1 MAANTD
7 IGVYLAPRVLK
18 ITIDEDGC
26 GRAEIAFAELDEKPA
41 AGKKR
46 AKKSGLSK
54 SRQQMVTAGRPLAA
68 PLDHAARPPRHIG
81 AHSAPGRK
89 GKPRSLA

>member
-1 MAANTD
+1 MAANTE
-7 IGVYLAPRVLK
+7 ISVYLTPRVLK
-18 ITIDEDGC
+18 IIIDEDGC
-26 GRAEIAFAELDEKPA
+26 GRGGTAFAELDEKPA

-54 SRQQMVTAGRPLAA
+54 SRQQMVKAGRPFAA
-68 PLDHAARPPRHIG
+68 PSDRAASPPSQIG